1 MLTCELTRRVVYY
14 PFSLRAREYK
24 VLSLCDEELNVKS
37 VDSYFVG
44 KFRSRRYRPT
54 GRLSTAILKNCE
66 VLNIGSEP
74 NLATKPVSK
83 RVRL

>member
-44 KFRSRRYRPT
+44 KFRSRR
-54 GRLSTAILKNCE
+54 
-66 VLNIGSEP
+66 
-74 NLATKPVSK
+74 
-83 RVRL
+83 